1 MFPMPPS
8 PNTTRAFEHS
18 HKAKAN
24 AKRHRPG
31 PAPKP
36 RFAHVCEALAGLG
49 LGGVL
54 GAVVTSESRGALASP
69 GGVVTAIARFAGFT
83 GAYLMLIMVLLIA
96 RIPWLERSVGQ
107 DRLLRWHRRTAP
119 WAMGL
124 IATHIVT
131 VTLGYAAL
139 SKSSFLR
146 QFWTFITSYPD
157 ILASAVG
164 FLLLSM
170 AAITSIRIARRKL
183 RYETWWVVH
192 LYTYLG
198 LSLAFAHQIMTG
210 ATFIGHPLAKA
221 IWIAAWAFA
230 GAVILSFRF
239 LLPVLKNLRY
249 RLKIA
254 SILEESPGVYSIICT
269 GKNLEKLGVSGG
281 QFFQWR
287 FLHKGLWWQAH
298 PFSIS
303 ALPRPPFLRLTVK
316 ALGDQSA
323 AVATLPVGTRVM
335 IEGPYGAFT
344 HHSRVSDRVALIGA
358 GIGITPIRS
367 LLEDLPKEVDVVTI
381 VRGRSA
387 EALIHHDELVALTKE
402 RHAEMHEVIG
412 SRPMVTLDAAT
423 IKRLVP
429 DIAGRD
435 VYICGPDAFAS
446 DMVNAL
452 RKNRVPIAQIHLESF
467 AF

>member
-1 MFPMPPS
+1 
-8 PNTTRAFEHS
+8 
-18 HKAKAN
+18 
-24 AKRHRPG
+24 
-31 PAPKP
+31 
-36 RFAHVCEALAGLG
+36 
-49 LGGVL
+49 
-54 GAVVTSESRGALASP
+54 
-69 GGVVTAIARFAGFT
+69 
-83 GAYLMLIMVLLIA
+83 
-96 RIPWLERSVGQ
+96 
-107 DRLLRWHRRTAP
+107 
-119 WAMGL
+119 
-124 IATHIVT
+124 
-131 VTLGYAAL
+131 
-139 SKSSFLR
+139 
-146 QFWTFITSYPD
+146 
-157 ILASAVG
+157 
-164 FLLLSM
+164 M
-170 AAITSIRIARRKL
+170 AAISSIRIARRKM

-210 ATFIGHPLAKA
+210 VTFVGHPLAKA
-221 IWIAAWAFA
+221 IWIAAWVFA
-230 GAVILSFRF
+230 GVVIFSFRF
-239 LLPVLKNLRY
+239 LYPVLKNLRY

-254 SILEESPGVYSIICT
+254 SILEENPGVYSIICT

-323 AVATLPVGTRVM
+323 AVAALPAGTRVM

-344 HHSRVSDRVALIGA
+344 HHARVSDRVALIGA

-367 LLEDLPKEVDVVTI
+367 LLEDLPHEVDVVTI
-381 VRGRSA
+381 VRGRSQ
-387 EALIHHDELVALTKE
+387 EDLIHHEELLALTKE
-402 RHAEMHEVIG
+402 RRGRLCEVIG
-412 SRPMVTLDAAT
+412 SRPMVTLDAAA
-423 IKRLVP
+423 IKQLIP

-446 DMVNAL
+446 DMVDAL
-452 RKNRVPIAQIHLESF
+452 RRDRVPIAQIHLESF